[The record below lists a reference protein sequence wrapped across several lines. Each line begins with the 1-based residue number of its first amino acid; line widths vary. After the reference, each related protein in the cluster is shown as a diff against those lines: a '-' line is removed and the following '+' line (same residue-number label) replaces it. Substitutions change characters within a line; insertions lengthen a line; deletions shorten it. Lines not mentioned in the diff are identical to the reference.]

1 MEEKVKIFACA
12 NYSKELCY
20 DDKAV
25 HEHIIN
31 NVDSSIKWV
40 FWIFFYNSN
49 YYVYVFVSYFYIQVK
64 SIKKTTFIT

>member
-1 MEEKVKIFACA
+1 MDGEHECTNSYGYKICVEEKVKIFACA

-31 NVDSSIKWV
+31 NVDSSIK
-40 FWIFFYNSN
+40 
-49 YYVYVFVSYFYIQVK
+49 
-64 SIKKTTFIT
+64 